1 MADDRTV
8 SARFRAHPWISVL
21 GVVIAL
27 LGLTL
32 AIGGGLLLA
41 AGGSWY
47 YLPAGIGLLVS
58 GVLLALGRG
67 SGAWWYWA
75 VLVGTVAW
83 TAWESGLD
91 YWRWVPRL
99 GLLVGL
105 GILVALAQ
113 WRLPGRFTKVPSRM
127 LAVALVLSI
136 SATTGA

>member
-1 MADDRTV
+1 MVDRQTAP
-8 SARFRAHPWISVL
+8 ARFRAHPWIGLL
-21 GVVIAL
+21 GIAIAL

-32 AIGGGLLLA
+32 AIGGTLLLA

-58 GVLLALGRG
+58 GVLLMFGRAA
-67 SGAWWYWA
+67 GAWWFWA
-75 VLVGTVAW
+75 VLAGTLAW

-99 GLLVGL
+99 GLLVAL

-113 WRLPGRFTKVPSRM
+113 
-127 LAVALVLSI
+127 
-136 SATTGA
+136 